1 MTEILKEV
9 LKELPA
15 DANTSDITFE
25 GANIVIYTKN
35 RDFFTNNNGVIKG
48 IVDKIKKR
56 VELRADPSILLEEEK
71 ADEKLRKIIPDDA
84 GIDNIIFD
92 HQRSQVVIETEKPG
106 LAIGKSGEVLYK
118 IKQETLWS
126 PVIQRTPAIKSKII
140 ENIRQ
145 VLYENNDY
153 RKKFLNSVGKRIYNG
168 WLRDK
173 RQEWIR
179 ISFLGASRQ
188 VGRSCFLLQTQESR
202 VLLDCGIDVAA
213 EDSQDAYPLLDVPE
227 FDIKELD
234 AVIISHPHTD
244 HLGFLPYLFK
254 MGFKGPVYLTY
265 PTRDI
270 GALLCLDYINI
281 TQKDAKKAIYSS
293 TDIKEMVKHTIPL
306 EYNEVTDI
314 TPDIR
319 ITFVNAGHVLGS
331 AMVHIHIGNGLHNI
345 LYSGDLNYE
354 NTNLLSAAVTRFHRL
369 ETLIIEGTYGGKD
382 DIPPTRKEA
391 EEEIIRIIK
400 ETLDRNG
407 KVLMP
412 VLGIGRSQEVAL
424 ILERLMRE
432 GQIKQVPIY
441 VQGLVWDITA
451 IHTAYPD
458 YFNIHMRKEIFYKD
472 KNPFLSDIFK
482 RVGSQ
487 KEMEEVLEGGPCI
500 IMATSGMLVGGP
512 SVEYFKRLADNPRN
526 SLIFTCYQGPG
537 SLGRR
542 LTNGEKEV
550 NFGTSSSPDIVKVN
564 INIYGLSGLSG
575 HANRQQLINFVRHLD
590 PRPKKIIIVHAESN
604 KCLEL
609 ASTLHKMFRIET
621 VAPKNLDAIRIK

>member
-1 MTEILKEV
+1 MTEILKEIS
-9 LKELPA
+9 KELPKDA
-15 DANTSDITFE
+15 DVSDISFE

-35 RDFFTNNNGVIKG
+35 REFFANNNGTIKG

-56 VELRADPSILLEEEK
+56 VELRADPSILLDEEK
-71 ADEKLRKIIPDDA
+71 TEEKLRSIIPKEA
-84 GIDNIIFD
+84 IVDNIIFD
-92 HQRSQVVIETEKPG
+92 LQRSQVFIEAEKPG
-106 LAIGKSGEVLYK
+106 VAIGKSGEVLHR

-126 PVIQRTPAIKSKII
+126 PVIHRTPAIKSKII
-140 ENIRQ
+140 DNIRQ

-153 RKKFLNSVGKRIYNG
+153 RKKFLNNVGKRIYSG
-168 WLRDK
+168 WQRGK
-173 RQEWIR
+173 KQEWIR

-188 VGRSCFLLQTQESR
+188 VGRSCFLLQTPESR

-213 EDSQDAYPLLDVPE
+213 QDQDAYPYLDAPE
-227 FDIKELD
+227 FNIKELD

-254 MGFKGPVYLTY
+254 MGYEGPVYLTY

-270 GALLCLDYINI
+270 GALLCLDYVSI
-281 TQKDAKKAIYSS
+281 TQKEAKKALYSS

-306 EYNEVTDI
+306 EYEEVTDI

-331 AMVHIHIGNGLHNI
+331 AMVHIHVGNGLHNI

-354 NTNLLSAAVTRFHRL
+354 NTNLLSAAVTKFHRL
-369 ETLIIEGTYGGKD
+369 ETLIIEGTYGGRE

-400 ETLDRNG
+400 ETLDKDG

-432 GQIKQVPIY
+432 EKIKQVPIY

-458 YFNIHMRKEIFYKD
+458 YFNNSIRKEIFHKD

-500 IMATSGMLVGGP
+500 IMATSGMMVGGP

-542 LTNGEKEV
+542 LNNGEREI
-550 NFGTSSSPDIVKVN
+550 NFGTSSTPDITKVN
-564 INIYGLSGLSG
+564 MNIYSLSGLSG

-590 PRPKKIIIVHAESN
+590 PRPKKIIIVHAENN

-621 VAPKNLDAIRIK
+621 TAPKNLEVIRLK